1 MHKSIGYISSILGLI
16 GIAASTLGSASLQ
29 TAIGLG
35 AENKVA
41 DTTVLIAGIILVIIG
56 VVFIAK
62 GSSNKVSE
70 VPIYNGKDIVGYRR
84 VKN

>member
-1 MHKSIGYISSILGLI
+1 MHKAIGYVSSFLGLV
-16 GIAASTLGSASLQ
+16 GIAASTFGSASLQ

-35 AENKVA
+35 PENKVA
-41 DTTVLIAGIILVIIG
+41 DTTVLIAGIILVALG
-56 VVFIAK
+56 VFFIAK
-62 GSSNKVSE
+62 GASNKVSE